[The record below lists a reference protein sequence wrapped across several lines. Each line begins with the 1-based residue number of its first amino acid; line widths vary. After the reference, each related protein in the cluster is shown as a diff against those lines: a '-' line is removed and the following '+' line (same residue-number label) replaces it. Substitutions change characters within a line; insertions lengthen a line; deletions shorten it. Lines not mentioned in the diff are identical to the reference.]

1 MYIAKTFHGLEQI
14 LAQELNQLGATNI
27 QERKRAVQFDGDLEL
42 LYKAN
47 LHLRTAL
54 RILQPIHQF
63 QARSEQQFYQQ
74 VQEIDWSEYLDINST
89 FAIDSVVYS
98 RFFKHSKYIAL
109 KTKDA
114 IVDQFRQK
122 TGRRPSIDVE
132 RPDLRLNLYI
142 NDHRCSLSLDS
153 SGESLH
159 RRGYRTQKNL
169 APLNEVLAAGMILM
183 TGWQGETPFIDPM
196 CGSGTIPIEAAL
208 IARNIAPSIRRTFFG
223 FMRWRNFDAGLW
235 KKCRKEAWDLAK
247 PLTVPIHGADK
258 LARNIPIATNNAKR
272 AGLSSQIQ
280 FQQADFLLDAPVASF
295 EKGIIIM
302 NPPYGERL
310 SQQNIQGFYKDIG
323 DRLKNQYKGYEAWI
337 ISGDQTAIK
346 HIGLR
351 ASKKATLFN
360 GPLECKY
367 RKYELF

>member
-1 MYIAKTFHGLEQI
+1 MYIAKTFHGLETI
-14 LAQELNQLGATNI
+14 LAKELTQLGATNI
-27 QERKRAVQFDGDLEL
+27 EERKRAVQFDGDQAL
-42 LYKAN
+42 LYRAN

-54 RILQPIHQF
+54 RILQPIHYFHAQT
-63 QARSEQQFYQQ
+63 EQQLYNK
-74 VQEIDWSEYLDINST
+74 VDEIDWSEYIDVNST
-89 FAIDSVVYS
+89 FAIDSVVHS

-114 IVDQFRQK
+114 IVDQFRKK

-159 RRGYRTQKNL
+159 RRGYRTQKNI

-183 TGWQGETPFIDPM
+183 SGWKGERFFIDPM

-208 IARNIAPSIRRTFFG
+208 IARNIAPSIRRTYFG
-223 FMRWRNFDAGLW
+223 FMRWRNFDAALW
-235 KKCRKEAWDLAK
+235 KQCRKEAWEKAQALK
-247 PLTVPIHGADK
+247 FPIHGADK

-272 AGLSSQIQ
+272 AGLASQIQ
-280 FQQADFLLDAPVASF
+280 FSQADFLNEGPPSEHEQGVL
-295 EKGIIIM
+295 IM
-302 NPPYGERL
+302 NPPYGERI
-310 SQQNIQGFYKDIG
+310 SQHDINAFYKEIG
-323 DRLKNQYKGYEAWI
+323 DRLKNHYKGYEAWI

-346 HIGLR
+346 QVGLR
-351 ASKKATLFN
+351 ASKKVTLFN
-360 GPLECKY
+360 GPLECKF
-367 RKYELF
+367 RKYELY